1 MRNFVA
7 CHGEQQQRDAFKTIN
22 VRNFKSLRIGG
33 IMDENSVSEPAQRT
47 IEEFES
53 ENRPSYQ
60 DTLPDTWMVSAGS
73 YDSIAD
79 KWAKSHDS
87 L

>member
-1 MRNFVA
+1 
-7 CHGEQQQRDAFKTIN
+7 
-22 VRNFKSLRIGG
+22 
-33 IMDENSVSEPAQRT
+33 MDENSVSEPAQRT

-79 KWAKSHDS
+79 KWARKHE
-87 L
+87 LNEEKIIGHPERLTLE